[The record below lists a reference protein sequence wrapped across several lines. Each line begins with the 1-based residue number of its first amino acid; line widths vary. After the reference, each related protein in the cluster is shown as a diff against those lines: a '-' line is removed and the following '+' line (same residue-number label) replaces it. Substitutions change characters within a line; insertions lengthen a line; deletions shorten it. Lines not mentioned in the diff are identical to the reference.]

1 FRGHPLSVYAVP
13 VRTWVDG
20 IRRFDADRDGD
31 DARLSVRP
39 DERVD
44 TATLHVHDDHRCME
58 GVDLAELAAEA
69 TEGR

>member
-1 FRGHPLSVYAVP
+1 
-13 VRTWVDG
+13 
-20 IRRFDADRDGD
+20 
-31 DARLSVRP
+31 
-39 DERVD
+39 VD